1 MQRQRKRCKD
11 TMDRYRVIEK
21 FAKQNNWTH
30 GLELGVWVGVTTFWL
45 MKNTTV
51 NMTCVDAWEVQD
63 DNPEYDWQYNKKP
76 VFKGGKLVRL
86 EDFKHEGQVWN
97 HNKNEKHFRDNA
109 QQWRDRIKIIK
120 GRSLAVLDQIP
131 DNSMDFIFHDS
142 DHSYPF
148 VKNEIQAYLPK
159 LKLGGYSM
167 GDDYNWTPV
176 AQSVQEAFDGNFKVT
191 GKDVW
196 YAVKD

>member
-1 MQRQRKRCKD
+1 MPV
-11 TMDRYRVIEK
+11 DRYRVIER

-30 GLELGVWVGVTTFWL
+30 GLELGVWVGITTFWL
-45 MKNTTV
+45 MKNTSV
-51 NMTCVDAWEVQD
+51 NMICVDTWEVQD

-76 VFKGGKLVRL
+76 VFQGGKLVRL
-86 EDFKHEGQVWN
+86 EEFKHEGQVWN
-97 HNKNEKHFRDNA
+97 HNANEKRFRNDA
-109 QQWRDRIKIIK
+109 EQWGSRIKIIK
-120 GRSLAVLDQIP
+120 GRS
-131 DNSMDFIFHDS
+131 DS

-159 LKLGGYSM
+159 LKSGGYSM

-176 AQSVQEAFDGNFKVT
+176 AQSVQEAFGEKHKVT

>member
-1 MQRQRKRCKD
+1 
-11 TMDRYRVIEK
+11 MDRYRVIER
-21 FAKQNNWTH
+21 FAKQQNWTQ

-45 MKNTTV
+45 MKNTSV

-76 VFKGGKLVRL
+76 VFQRGKLVRL
-86 EDFKHEGQVWN
+86 EEFKHEGQVWN
-97 HNKNEKHFRDNA
+97 HNANEQRFRNDA
-109 QQWRDRIKIIK
+109 EQWGSRIKIIK
-120 GRSLAVLDQIP
+120 GRSLDVLEQIP

-159 LKLGGYSM
+159 LKSGGYSM

-176 AQSVQEAFDGNFKVT
+176 AQSVQEAFGEKHKVT

>member
-1 MQRQRKRCKD
+1 MIPV
-11 TMDRYRVIEK
+11 DRYRVIER
-21 FAKQNNWTH
+21 FAKENNWTH

-45 MKNTTV
+45 MKNTSV

-76 VFKGGKLVRL
+76 IFKGGKLVRL
-86 EDFKHEGQVWN
+86 EEFKHSGQAWN
-97 HNKNEKHFRDNA
+97 HNANEQRFRNDA
-109 QQWRDRIKIIK
+109 EHWGSRIRIIK
-120 GRSLAVLDQIP
+120 GRSLAVIDQIP

-159 LKLGGYSM
+159 LKSGGYSM

-176 AQSVQEAFDGNFKVT
+176 AKSVHEAFGEKYKVT

-196 YAVKD
+196 YAVKN

>member
-1 MQRQRKRCKD
+1 
-11 TMDRYRVIEK
+11 MDRYRVIEK
-21 FAKQNNWTH
+21 FAKQNNWTN

-45 MKNTTV
+45 MKNTNV

-76 VFKGGKLVRL
+76 VFKGGKLLRL
-86 EDFKHEGQVWN
+86 EDFKSEAQVWN
-97 HNKNEKHFRDNA
+97 HNANEQRFRDDA
-109 QQWRDRIKIIK
+109 VQWGDRIKIIK
-120 GRSLAVLDQIP
+120 GRSLTVLDQIP

-159 LKLGGYSM
+159 LKVGGYSI

-176 AQSVQEAFDGNFKVT
+176 AQSVQEAFDGQFKVT

-196 YAVKD
+196 YSIKS

>member
-1 MQRQRKRCKD
+1 
-11 TMDRYRVIEK
+11 MDRYRVIEK
-21 FAKQNNWTH
+21 FCKENNWQY

-45 MKNTTV
+45 MKNT
-51 NMTCVDAWEVQD
+51 NLKMTCVDAWETQD

-76 VFKGGKLVRL
+76 VFRDGKLLRL
-86 EDFKHEGQVWN
+86 EDFKNPGQVWD
-97 HNKNEKHFRDNA
+97 HNANEQSFRQGAVEWN
-109 QQWRDRIKIIK
+109 DRIKIIK
-120 GRSLAVLDQIP
+120 GRSLDVMDQIP

-148 VKNEIQAYLPK
+148 VKNEIESYLPK
-159 LKLGGYSM
+159 LKVGGYSI

-176 AQSVQEAFDGNFKVT
+176 AQSVREAFGASFNVT

-196 YAVKD
+196 YSIKT

>member
-1 MQRQRKRCKD
+1 
-11 TMDRYRVIEK
+11 MDRYRVIEK
-21 FAKQNNWTH
+21 FATQNQWTH

-45 MKNTTV
+45 MKNTSL

-76 VFKGGKLVRL
+76 VY
-86 EDFKHEGQVWN
+86 KHGEFLRFEPLKPGQHWDHVV
-97 HNKNEKHFRDNA
+97 NEKLFREKA
-109 QQWRDRIKIIK
+109 TEWADRIKIIK
-120 GRSLAVLDQIP
+120 GRSMDVIDQIP

-148 VKNEIQAYLPK
+148 VRNEIEAYLPK
-159 LKLGGYSM
+159 LKSGGYAI
-167 GDDYNWTPV
+167 GDDYNWKPV
-176 AQSVQEAFDGNFKVT
+176 SKSVKKVFGSNYDVL

-196 YAVKD
+196 VARKN